1 MCETAILLN
10 WMASRGMNQANSF
23 FNCYIQLGIQM
34 SLFGRSVSTTMAV
47 LFVSICC
54 LCCSEE
60 REERAKGNM
69 CMPVHPQAFVI
80 PTANPLHALSPSPSF
95 LFITSLF
102 ANFILQGSNR
112 ALPPV
117 WALSGPLI
125 PVK

>member
-69 CMPVHPQAFVI
+69 CMPVHPQALVI
-80 PTANPLHALSPSPSF
+80 PTANPLHALSLSLPHFYLSQACLLI
-95 LFITSLF
+95 LFCKEAIVLF
-102 ANFILQGSNR
+102 PLCG
-112 ALPPV
+112 
-117 WALSGPLI
+117 LSVGL
-125 PVK
+125 